1 MMMIIMFFGMKRYD
15 NIKQLRVRDI
25 SVLRGGHLEFYVE
38 RSKTD
43 QLGHGFIFH
52 VTGEKFKGF
61 SIPRVLNWYLDST
74 GLRGS
79 DFLFP
84 RFRHEKG
91 RVVAQR
97 GYFIGYSSCSLQLKN
112 FCVKNRI
119 PVLTLHAGRRGGVT
133 AAVGVGIDRMEIMA
147 VGNWTSD
154 AVDGYFNPRRVGVK
168 VSERLIKEL

>member
-1 MMMIIMFFGMKRYD
+1 MMILMFFGMKRFD
-15 NIKQLRVRDI
+15 DIKQLRLCDI

-38 RSKTD
+38 RLKTD
-43 QLGHGFIFH
+43 QLGQGFVFH

-61 SIPRVLNWYLDST
+61 SIPKVLNWYLDST

-84 RFRHEKG
+84 RFRYEKG
-91 RVVAQR
+91 KVVAQR
-97 GYFIGYSSCSLQLKN
+97 GYFISYSSSALQLKN

-133 AAVGVGIDRMEIMA
+133 AAVGVGVGRMEIMA
-147 VGNWTSD
+147 VGNWSSD
-154 AVDGYFNPRRVGVK
+154 TVDTYYQPCCVGVK
-168 VSERLIKEL
+168 VSELLIKEL